1 MGMGRSNRRTS
12 NVAIPICALGALS
25 ESLFYTALAPLLTQL
40 DDALGFGHEQ
50 AGLLVAGYAI
60 GYWLGTYPAS
70 WLSAHLGPRTTGV
83 LGVSCVALAT
93 LGFALGD
100 SFKTLLGARLL
111 VGVGS
116 VIAYTGLLAMAAALA
131 DASEQGLAIG
141 TVYSGSA
148 AGSAVGPL
156 VGSLAVTLGRGP
168 VFCALAAAQAIVA
181 ALCWQL
187 PRVPNTKHLSMGE
200 MGRYFRSARVRTA
213 LWITSVPGYALG
225 VLTLS
230 GTYRLDEIG
239 ASATAIAI
247 AFSGIAVINV
257 VLAPRIG
264 QASDR
269 IGRRRP
275 LMLALSVS
283 AIAILLMLGATLKIP
298 TVVLIAIAGAFM
310 LAVAGPGLALVGD
323 GVREL
328 RGDPAHATVLMNLC
342 WGPAAALGA
351 ITAGMVHGAR
361 GAGLSL
367 LLLAFVAAVS
377 LIPVHRLEEQ
387 P

>member
-1 MGMGRSNRRTS
+1 MAMGRPNPRTATL
-12 NVAIPICALGALS
+12 AILICALGALS

-40 DDALGFGHEQ
+40 DDALGYGHEQ

-70 WLSAHLGPRTTGV
+70 WLSARIGPRTTGA
-83 LGVSCVALAT
+83 LGVSGVALAT

-100 SFKTLLGARLL
+100 SFVTLLGARLL

-131 DASEQGLAIG
+131 GESERGLAIG

-168 VFCALAAAQAIVA
+168 VFCAVAAAQAVVA
-181 ALCWQL
+181 GLCSRL
-187 PRVPNTKHLSMGE
+187 PRVANTEHVSMRAI
-200 MGRYFRSARVRTA
+200 GRYLSSGKIRTA

-239 ASATAIAI
+239 AGATAIAI

-257 VLAPRIG
+257 FLAPRIG

-269 IGRRRP
+269 LGRRRP
-275 LMLALSVS
+275 LLLALGVS
-283 AIAILLMLGATLKIP
+283 AFAILLMLGATLKVP
-298 TVVLIAIAGAFM
+298 TVALIAIAGAFM

-323 GVREL
+323 GVHDL
-328 RGDPAHATVLMNLC
+328 RGDPAHAIILMNLC

-361 GAGLSL
+361 GAVLSL
-367 LLLAFVAAVS
+367 LLLAIVAAVS
-377 LIPVHRLEEQ
+377 LIPVQRLED
-387 P
+387 